1 MYTCQ
6 GDSDVRDER
15 RRLTRDDVLAE
26 AIDLIDQQGL
36 DALTMRNLADRLGV
50 VPMALYR
57 HVSNKDDLM
66 EGVLDRAVAGVDL
79 PDPGLGWRDGL
90 AALADS
96 IRTTML
102 RHPAIAARVID
113 RPSLGP
119 ASLVVGEFGLG
130 VMREAGF
137 SDQDATRGLN
147 LVLVY
152 TLGFVALEVPRLPG
166 TAGAEALDQADVDR
180 AYDALPSDRYPHTA
194 AVRPRAHDI
203 VSEDQFRFGL
213 DSILD
218 GIAARPH
225 RGR

>member
-1 MYTCQ
+1 M
-6 GDSDVRDER
+6 SDER
-15 RRLTRDDVLAE
+15 RRLTRDTVLAE
-26 AIDLIDQQGL
+26 AIDLIDEQGL
-36 DALTMRNLADRLGV
+36 DALTMRNLSDRLDV

-57 HVSNKDDLM
+57 HVRNKDDLM

-79 PDPGLGWRDGL
+79 PPDGLGWRDGL
-90 AALADS
+90 AALAGS

-119 ASLVVGEFGLG
+119 ASLVVGEYGLG
-130 VMREAGF
+130 VLRHAGF
-137 SDQDATRGLN
+137 SDRDAEHGLN

-166 TAGAEALDQADVDR
+166 TAGAEALTQADMDL
-180 AYDALPSDRYPHTA
+180 AYADLPVERFPHTA
-194 AVRPRAHDI
+194 AVRPRAHAI

-213 DSILD
+213 DCILD
-218 GIAARPH
+218 GVGARCA
-225 RGR
+225 GRTS